1 MQIHEHVL
9 GFLSLVFI
17 LSCQVTSSPMQSS
30 ASISF
35 GVNGN
40 LPVQDLPLPRL
51 LDHVKATSR
60 PTAPFLLNSTKLFH
74 FIDWSV
80 SDTLS
85 LRIEVG
91 EWRLSAARI
100 VQILD
105 EVQRTVDKK
114 VSSVRLIEK
123 FVVSTG
129 RYLNTMVF
137 EITPDLIDE
146 GLEWADVTEIV
157 GSHGLP
163 IYFQNTEQ
171 WRSTFFTILRTHG
184 NSYVEIGKGAVR
196 KKWYQLELPDRE
208 IGNRIGREK
217 RKVHDRRSGSS
228 V

>member
-9 GFLSLVFI
+9 RFLYFVLIFP
-17 LSCQVTSSPMQSS
+17 CHVTPSPIQSSPSK
-30 ASISF
+30 SF
-35 GVNGN
+35 GVNSN
-40 LPVQDLPLPRL
+40 LPAQDLPLPRL
-51 LDHVKATSR
+51 LNHANATSR
-60 PTAPFLLNSTKLFH
+60 PTSPPLLNSTKLFH
-74 FIDWSV
+74 FIDLPV

-91 EWRLSAARI
+91 EWRLSPARI

-105 EVQRTVDKK
+105 EVQRTVGKK
-114 VSSVRLIEK
+114 VSSMRLIEK

-137 EITPDLIDE
+137 EITPELIDE

-163 IYFQNTEQ
+163 LYFQNTEQ

-184 NSYVEIGKGAVR
+184 NRHVEIGKGAVR
-196 KKWYQLELPDRE
+196 KKWYQLELLDRG
-208 IGNRIGREK
+208 IGNRIVREK
-217 RKVHDRRSGSS
+217 RKLHDRRSGTSA
-228 V
+228 